1 MNILTSPTFWIIIG
15 AIVLIMALIGYLAEG
30 TDLANKALNKKTKE
44 KKEKEEKQTVEEVI
58 PTPVA
63 DINAKIFPDQSW
75 QTNLDNQL
83 GNSVVAADA
92 PIEVLKVQEEPNA
105 WSDNAPKIDERQETV
120 HTVPTV
126 DDWSMIPNDSQT
138 PSTDLPEVQLDNLNK
153 ADMSND
159 SEMFPDIKPSDL
171 ETPVSIE
178 EPEVINNN
186 SNEDIWKA

>member
-44 KKEKEEKQTVEEVI
+44 KKETVEEVI